1 MNAEYV
7 LDGVSAR
14 VLKDI
19 GIIEA
24 RAEQVGGEDPLGSA
38 ILAHRLHRDELF
50 HKDPVTGIITPTTPL
65 EREPD
70 EAGPDLPVGKAG
82 ILR

>member
-1 MNAEYV
+1 MTVEHV
-7 LDGVSAR
+7 LDGVRAR

-19 GIIEA
+19 GVIEA
-24 RAEQVGGEDPLGSA
+24 HAEQVGGEDPLGPA
-38 ILAHRLHRDELF
+38 ILAHRLHKDELF

-70 EAGPDLPVGKAG
+70 EASPDLPVGKAG